1 MEMSHDNMVEF
12 ATLVANAVVDAL
24 EKKNVISVGNTSAS
38 GKVEKTAYQKT
49 EQLLYNYNGFKR
61 IVKERLDEIEDIK
74 KYGVPKSTSFGGNIT
89 GKGGV
94 PHGIVLE
101 EESVDVAVANVLKSV
116 QGTVD
121 ALALIDKCMKSLEHD
136 PYYDILRMR
145 YFEGRTQEDIAAFY
159 GVSQVSISKNKN
171 RLVKELSIRLFP
183 NQSINEM
190 LG

>member
-1 MEMSHDNMVEF
+1 MELSKENMVEF
-12 ATLVANAVVDAL
+12 ASLVANAVVDAL
-24 EKKNVISVGNTSAS
+24 EKKNIISIGNASAN

-61 IVKERLDEIEDIK
+61 IVKERMDEIEEIK
-74 KYGVPKSTSFGGNIT
+74 KYGVPKATSFGGNIV
-89 GKGGV
+89 GKGGT

-101 EESVDVAVANVLKSV
+101 EESVDIAVANVLKSV

-145 YFEGRTQEDIAAFY
+145 YFDGRTQEDIAAYY

>member
-1 MEMSHDNMVEF
+1 MELSKENMVEF
-12 ATLVANAVVDAL
+12 ASLVANAVVDAL
-24 EKKNVISVGNTSAS
+24 EKKNITSIGNASAN

-61 IVKERLDEIEDIK
+61 IVKERMDEIEEIK
-74 KYGVPKSTSFGGNIT
+74 KYGVPKATSFGGNIV
-89 GKGGV
+89 GKGGT

-101 EESVDVAVANVLKSV
+101 EESVDIAVANVLKSV

-145 YFEGRTQEDIAAFY
+145 YFDGRTQEDIAAYY

>member
-1 MEMSHDNMVEF
+1 MELSKENMVEF
-12 ATLVANAVVDAL
+12 ASLVANAVVDAL
-24 EKKNVISVGNTSAS
+24 EKKNITSIGNASAN

-61 IVKERLDEIEDIK
+61 IVKERMDEIEEIK
-74 KYGVPKSTSFGGNIT
+74 KYGVPKATSFGGNIV
-89 GKGGV
+89 GKGGT

-101 EESVDVAVANVLKSV
+101 EESVDIAVANVLKSV

-121 ALALIDKCMKSLEHD
+121 ALALIDKCMKSLEPD

-145 YFEGRTQEDIAAFY
+145 YFDGRTQEDIAAYY